1 MLAHLHT
8 VSVYIFATN
17 RQHNFEKMITIHVTI
32 QGGYVRYYRHANILY
47 IKPFSAVHQ
56 HFCFFSHI
64 SDTVTNQHAAVS
76 CSDSRF
82 VLCVCCF
89 LLLSFIESG
98 QVVYRAEENP
108 LPRGQPQHKWRT
120 RWVCET
126 RKPHTCSAELNLF
139 ILWCFFFCSYRLRSD
154 RKRTLRRGRQ
164 TLLSAAAGRS
174 ACRPLTC

>member
-8 VSVYIFATN
+8 VGVYIFATN

-56 HFCFFSHI
+56 HLCFFSHVWH
-64 SDTVTNQHAAVS
+64 SNKPTC
-76 CSDSRF
+76 CSFLFWQSICF
-82 VLCVCCF
+82 VCVCCF

>member
-1 MLAHLHT
+1 MLQYKGDTCDTIGTPIYCILNNFQLFT
-8 VSVYIFATN
+8 NISVSS
-17 RQHNFEKMITIHVTI
+17 VT
-32 QGGYVRYYRHANILY
+32 
-47 IKPFSAVHQ
+47 
-56 HFCFFSHI
+56 

-82 VLCVCCF
+82 FLCVCCF

-174 ACRPLTC
+174 ACWPLTC

>member
-1 MLAHLHT
+1 MQRADDVDILRQRPDSDLDALLGRAGSSSISSSNICMLAHLHT

-82 VLCVCCF
+82 FCVC
-89 LLLSFIESG
+89 
-98 QVVYRAEENP
+98 V
-108 LPRGQPQHKWRT
+108 
-120 RWVCET
+120 
-126 RKPHTCSAELNLF
+126 LF
-139 ILWCFFFCSYRLRSD
+139 FALIFHRI
-154 RKRTLRRGRQ
+154 
-164 TLLSAAAGRS
+164 
-174 ACRPLTC
+174 RPSCL